1 MDGMENKKS
10 ITALNNCTS
19 SSSFAAAFELL
30 QCVHKSDDKDLSTA
44 ISRR

>member
-10 ITALNNCTS
+10 ITALNYCT